1 MSLLLRISKKFLFS
15 RTNDHFLS
23 FITWVSVSGVAL
35 GVLTLIVV
43 TSVINGFEGE
53 IKKAVTGVNG
63 DLILYT
69 RGNPVSHPKKIKQ
82 KIKKVLPFAQAVT
95 PSFVTELMV
104 AGSQSVSG
112 AVLEGIDAMTLGDVT
127 EIPRRLVS
135 GREPERDGEV
145 MIGKALGRKI
155 GAKVNDSIRLIVP
168 FAAPQEGGKYG
179 GGYRPS
185 ARQVKVVGVVDL
197 GMYRY
202 DSKLVYAPLSFV
214 QDFLNQS
221 GKATTFKIKLQP
233 EAALDSL
240 DASQKLYD
248 NFGYPFVARNWAQL
262 NRNLFYAIK
271 LEKAVISVIL
281 TAIVLIAAFNV
292 VSTLMMMIH
301 DKTKEIAILKAI
313 GLEPKQSFQLFLFIG
328 GVIGFLGVFIG
339 ALIGVGLN
347 HLIAK
352 VNLIHLPSE
361 IYHIGYLPVEGRG
374 GEIAVILSIAFFITL
389 AAALYPAIR
398 VSTRSPLE
406 GLRYE

>member
-1 MSLLLRISKKFLFS
+1 M
-15 RTNDHFLS
+15 
-23 FITWVSVSGVAL
+23 
-35 GVLTLIVV
+35 
-43 TSVINGFEGE
+43 
-53 IKKAVTGVNG
+53 
-63 DLILYT
+63 
-69 RGNPVSHPKKIKQ
+69 
-82 KIKKVLPFAQAVT
+82 
-95 PSFVTELMV
+95 
-104 AGSQSVSG
+104 
-112 AVLEGIDAMTLGDVT
+112 
-127 EIPRRLVS
+127 
-135 GREPERDGEV
+135 
-145 MIGKALGRKI
+145 
-155 GAKVNDSIRLIVP
+155 
-168 FAAPQEGGKYG
+168 
-179 GGYRPS
+179 
-185 ARQVKVVGVVDL
+185 
-197 GMYRY
+197 
-202 DSKLVYAPLSFV
+202 
-214 QDFLNQS
+214 
-221 GKATTFKIKLQP
+221 
-233 EAALDSL
+233 
-240 DASQKLYD
+240 
-248 NFGYPFVARNWAQL
+248 
-262 NRNLFYAIK
+262 
-271 LEKAVISVIL
+271 ISVIL